1 MDFDVCQ
8 LGRLFSL
15 FPDWREKGMMKKEL
29 NILKKVTGKI
39 EKLKGKV
46 KVREWDN

>member
-15 FPDWREKGMMKKEL
+15 FPDWWEKGMMKKEL
-29 NILKKVTGKI
+29 NILKKGNGKNWKI
-39 EKLKGKV
+39 EGKGQSQGMG
-46 KVREWDN
+46 